1 MMGGL
6 SARLRGFVTVICAL
20 IGLVAF
26 AAPGTSQSFPS
37 RPITLVVPFAAGGPT
52 DTLARILAE
61 RMAADL
67 RATIV
72 VENVVGASG
81 SIAGARVARATPDGT
96 TITIGHWGTHVLNG
110 AIYKLSYD
118 VLADFEPIALVASGP
133 QLIVGRK
140 TLEAGNLKELIA
152 WLKDNP
158 NKASAGTA
166 GAGSGAHVAGVFFK
180 TRTGTEFQF
189 VPYRGAGPAM
199 IDLVAGQIDL
209 MFDQASNSLPQIKNG
224 TIKAFA
230 VTSPTRLAAAPDIP
244 TVDEAGLPGLY
255 ISYWHGIMG
264 AEEHAQGRPR
274 AAQRGNRGRARRS
287 KGPSALCGARSGN
300 PATRAAGSGRTRSV
314 PERRDR
320 QVVAYREDRRHKGGI
335 GRGINFLAG
344 LMQPASF
351 FITRASLRCEITI
364 GS

>member
-1 MMGGL
+1 MGGL
-6 SARLRGFVTVICAL
+6 SAGLRGFVTAICTL
-20 IGLVAF
+20 IGLVAS
-26 AAPGTSQSFPS
+26 AAPGMTQSFPS

-52 DTLARILAE
+52 DTLARILTE

-67 RATIV
+67 HTTIV

-96 TITIGHWGTHVLNG
+96 TITIGHWGTQVLNG
-110 AIYKLSYD
+110 AVYKLAYD
-118 VLADFEPIALVASGP
+118 VLADFEPIALIASGP

-140 TLEAGNLKELIA
+140 TLEAGNLNELIA

-199 IDLVAGQIDL
+199 TDLVAGQIDL

-230 VTSPTRLAAAPDIP
+230 VTSPTRLASAPDVP

-255 ISYWHGIMG
+255 ISYWHGLWAPRNTSRDIVQRLNAAIVAALADPTVRQRF
-264 AEEHAQGRPR
+264 AELGQEIPPR
-274 AAQRGNRGRARRS
+274 EQQTPAALAAFQRA
-287 KGPSALCGARSGN
+287 
-300 PATRAAGSGRTRSV
+300 
-314 PERRDR
+314 
-320 QVVAYREDRRHKGGI
+320 
-335 GRGINFLAG
+335 
-344 LMQPASF
+344 
-351 FITRASLRCEITI
+351 EIDKWWRI
-364 GS
+364 VKIADIKAE